1 MILYSIDAFSVGF
14 LFSEMQHEERHKR
27 GTEVEEGEE
36 NTAFDVGAGAVAFG
50 DSQQTSAEGSLA
62 VLYCCVVP

>member
-1 MILYSIDAFSVGF
+1 M
-14 LFSEMQHEERHKR
+14 LFRS
-27 GTEVEEGEE
+27 GEE
-36 NTAFDVGAGAVAFG
+36 NTAFDVGAGAVAVAFG